1 MDIMQYFLDDH
12 ARLLFLLSGI
22 SFVIELTVMSLSGP
36 LLFFAIATFITGVL
50 VSTGVISGLESEI
63 LVVGVLTAIIAL
75 SLWKPLKNLQNQGG
89 GPDTSSD
96 MIGQTVLSSSMIT
109 RTTGTIRHSGI
120 NWQARLNAE
129 TTADIAAGQNC
140 LITAVNGNTMI
151 VGLAD

>member
-140 LITAVNGNTMI
+140 LIPAVDGNTMI
-151 VGLAD
+151 VGSAD

>member
-1 MDIMQYFLDDH
+1 MDIMKYFLDDH